1 MSNKKYIIKNGIAVE
16 ITEELHEC
24 LKKSDR
30 RIRYIEEDLKRNKYL
45 IDSENEKVTV
55 IPSREDS
62 LDRLMDLGKD
72 YPNQSSDFRQS
83 TIEKVMLEQ
92 ALEKLNEKE
101 RYLIVQLFYFG
112 RTERSLSAE
121 LRISQYTVNR
131 NKHKIL
137 KKLRNE
143 LGS

>member
-1 MSNKKYIIKNGIAVE
+1 MSKKYIIKNGKAVE
-16 ITEELHEC
+16 VSEELHDY
-24 LKKSDR
+24 LTKSDR
-30 RIRYIEEDLKRNKYL
+30 KIRYIEKDLKRNNYI

-62 LDRLMDLGKD
+62 LDRLMDIGND

-101 RYLIVQLFYFG
+101 RYLIVQLFYLG
-112 RTERSLSAE
+112 RTERELAAE
-121 LRISQYTVNR
+121 LHIAQQNINKTKQRILCKLYE
-131 NKHKIL
+131 IL
-137 KKLRNE
+137 KN
-143 LGS
+143 